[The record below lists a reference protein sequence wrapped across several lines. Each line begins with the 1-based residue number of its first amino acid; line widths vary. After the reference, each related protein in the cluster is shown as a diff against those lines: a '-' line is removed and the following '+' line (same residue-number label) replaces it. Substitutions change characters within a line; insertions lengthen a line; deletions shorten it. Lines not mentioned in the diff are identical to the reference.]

1 MNMLA
6 AGFYPSAIKAQI
18 KHLGKTYRQIA
29 KEYGCTISQISKALR
44 EPCFPGE
51 QAISQALNTPAHVIW
66 PDRYNSKG
74 ETVYSRIPCP
84 SNAKLTDLQSQKQ
97 KAA

>member
-18 KHLGKTYRQIA
+18 KNLGKNYRQIA
-29 KEYGCTISQISKALR
+29 NDYGCPISQISKALR

-51 QAISQALNTPAHVIW
+51 QAISQALSTPAHVIW
-66 PDRYNSKG
+66 PDRYNNKG
-74 ETVYSRIPCP
+74 ETVYSRIPRQ
-84 SNAKLTDLQSQKQ
+84 SNAKLTLAQSQKPE
-97 KAA
+97 AA